1 MSHVQVTNPRNDLF
15 AQKIVRSLY
24 EFAWQTIF
32 LVLIVFGT
40 YGTFEGGLEATN
52 QSYLQPAF
60 LLTIALMTWLL
71 ALEVFRGGTFSSW
84 ILFEHEGVLLFLFF
98 LSSLIGVL
106 GAPQKLPGLLATL
119 YATAVT
125 LLFVTSRVRNKL
137 AFLEIFQFFVK
148 LIYLTSVIAFLAG
161 AYTYWVGSF
170 TVGPLLIEYNELFW
184 RVNSWFMTSTGFGA
198 FLGLGVIS
206 ASYYISN
213 AQTSIGRF
221 AHGILLVCLL
231 VGMAIS
237 GARSSISA
245 MVVAWVFLAIVTFN
259 LRMRY
264 VVGAI
269 GVMVVLVFIFVAFG
283 EDAQEILIVRRFLDD
298 TDTITL
304 GGRTDMWGEA
314 MDIFLTLSVFK
325 LVFGSGFG
333 TFSETLGWDIGAH
346 SGYLRVAIEHG
357 ILGISLFAVFI
368 SRSLSLLV
376 KEVRYSRGTKIEV
389 KILLLYYVMFSSA
402 ELVLPQLLGISME
415 YILFLTVVALSA
427 SRRRL
432 YPPQPQLLS

>member
-1 MSHVQVTNPRNDLF
+1 VRHRNYQ
-15 AQKIVRSLY
+15 A
-24 EFAWQTIF
+24 
-32 LVLIVFGT
+32 
-40 YGTFEGGLEATN
+40 
-52 QSYLQPAF
+52 
-60 LLTIALMTWLL
+60 
-71 ALEVFRGGTFSSW
+71 
-84 ILFEHEGVLLFLFF
+84 
-98 LSSLIGVL
+98 
-106 GAPQKLPGLLATL
+106 LLATL

-304 GGRTDMWGEA
+304 GGRGRTCGGRQWTY
-314 MDIFLTLSVFK
+314 FLPCLYSNWFLAADLELSPK
-325 LVFGSGFG
+325 P
-333 TFSETLGWDIGAH
+333 WA
-346 SGYLRVAIEHG
+346 G
-357 ILGISLFAVFI
+357 ILAPIAGI
-368 SRSLSLLV
+368 
-376 KEVRYSRGTKIEV
+376 
-389 KILLLYYVMFSSA
+389 
-402 ELVLPQLLGISME
+402 
-415 YILFLTVVALSA
+415 
-427 SRRRL
+427 
-432 YPPQPQLLS
+432 